1 MTSHR
6 HFVITSINMIDK
18 SMFRAYDIRG
28 IYPSQINRNS
38 AMLIGEAF
46 GKYMKKYHNVKHP
59 RIIVGRDCR
68 THSHEI
74 EIAFIKGVLSTNC
87 DVTDVGMSPTPLLY
101 FANTVDNFDGGCNI
115 TASHNPKE
123 YNGFKLIYN
132 NAHAVYGQDLQDIYY
147 LTDNS
152 DKPDKEGMFLRS
164 DYSKKYIEKLTSLF
178 KFQKTLK
185 IVIDTANGVSGKLY
199 PEILRSFGHEVIE
212 LFTEINGEFPN
223 HEPDPIVEGN
233 LTQLKKK
240 VTDEKADIGVAFD
253 GDGDRCAFVT
263 EKAEMKTSDEILML
277 LAEDALKRNPG
288 RAVIFTVSNSQ
299 TLFDLI
305 KNWGGKPVMCKVGHS
320 FVEAAMTA
328 NKAILGGEQS
338 GHFFLPEGYFQYD
351 DAMVAALRVLS
362 ILSASSKSFSD
373 LFKSY
378 PKTYSMPEARP
389 FCPDDEKFK
398 IIDKITV
405 HFKDIYPS
413 NTMDGIRI
421 DFGNGGWAGIRASN
435 TSPKISIIIEAQ
447 TSKHLD
453 EIKGIVLGHMK
464 SYPEIDWNK

>member
-1 MTSHR
+1 
-6 HFVITSINMIDK
+6 MIDK
-18 SMFRAYDIRG
+18 TIFRAYDIRG

-46 GKYMKKYHNVKHP
+46 GKYMKKYHHIKNP

-68 THSHEI
+68 LHSEEI
-74 EIAFIKGVLSTNC
+74 QTAFINGLLSTDC

-101 FANTVDNFDGGCNI
+101 FANTVGNFDGGCNI

-123 YNGFKLIYN
+123 YNGFKLIAN
-132 NAHAVYGQDLQDIYY
+132 NAHAVYGADLQDIYY
-147 LTDNS
+147 LAQNS
-152 DKPDKEGMFLRS
+152 SKPGNKGMFSKS
-164 DYSKKYIEKLTSLF
+164 DFSKNYLEKLTSVF
-178 KFQKTLK
+178 KFKRPLK
-185 IVIDTANGVSGKLY
+185 IAVDTANGASGKLY
-199 PEILRSFGHEVIE
+199 PAIFKSFGHEVIG
-212 LFTEINGEFPN
+212 LFTDINGEFPN
-223 HEPDPIVEGN
+223 HEPDPIVEKN
-233 LTQLKKK
+233 LTQLKNK
-240 VTDEKADIGVAFD
+240 VLDSKADIGIAFD

-263 EKAEMKTSDEILML
+263 EGGEMKTSDEILML

-288 RAVIFTVSNSQ
+288 KAVVFTVSNSQ

-338 GHFFLPEGYFQYD
+338 GHFFLPEDYFQYD
-351 DAMVAALRVLS
+351 DAMVAALRILS
-362 ILSASSKSFSD
+362 ILSASKKPFSH
-373 LFKSY
+373 LFDTF
-378 PKTYSMPEARP
+378 PKTYSMQEARP
-389 FCPDDEKFK
+389 TCPDKDKFR
-398 IIDKITV
+398 IIDSITA
-405 HFKDIYPS
+405 HFKGIYPS

-447 TSKHLD
+447 SPKHLE
-453 EIKGIVLGHMK
+453 EIKKIIFDHIK
-464 SYPEIDWNK
+464 KYPEIKWN